1 MNQVKNRD
9 TFQRKKIKGFLLD
22 DVESGIIQMTDFE
35 ILFFDLDGQLQC
47 WNFLTL
53 TQPICNN

>member
-1 MNQVKNRD
+1 LNQ
-9 TFQRKKIKGFLLD
+9 IAGFLLD

-53 TQPICNN
+53 MQPQNAIDNN